1 MIEDVLY
8 INADLFFTVLNK
20 FSLNREAPHDVEGVP
35 SQLNLIF
42 TNNKWKCFSY
52 RIFAAY
58 SLFLWCNL
66 SLNVDDHVDDG
77 GDHGDGDGD
86 GSDHDHDGDDHESWV
101 MMVVL
106 IMIVTW

>member
-42 TNNKWKCFSY
+42 TNNKWKCFF
-52 RIFAAY
+52 IQNFC
-58 SLFLWCNL
+58 SLFPFLWRNV
-66 SLNVDDHVDDG
+66 SLNVDDG
-77 GDHGDGDGD
+77 GDHGDGDG
-86 GSDHDHDGDDHESWV
+86 SDHDHDDDNHDGDGHESWV
-101 MMVVL
+101 MMVVV
-106 IMIVTW
+106 ITIVTW